1 MILPQLDGGESKVL
15 TVAGVQL
22 GQIPKYTTVQ
32 SVPTIYTT
40 VQSVPTIYTTVH
52 SYKIP
57 DEAPVEP
64 GLVLKLRHCEVVQ
77 LQAGLGAQDG
87 LDISPSE
94 RSLSSN
100 KKNKNAINDFC

>member
-40 VQSVPTIYTTVH
+40 V
-52 SYKIP
+52 
-57 DEAPVEP
+57 
-64 GLVLKLRHCEVVQ
+64 
-77 LQAGLGAQDG
+77 
-87 LDISPSE
+87 
-94 RSLSSN
+94 
-100 KKNKNAINDFC
+100 